1 MFLLDD
7 TKCEKEDCFTKP
19 PKNDGLEPVFLTV
32 LQIRKLLYTAIP
44 FSGFQP
50 LGFLGVY
57 ATDSF
62 NLLQIIS
69 DLSEG
74 HLKRIPIF
82 R

>member
-1 MFLLDD
+1 MPFQGFIFFAASMFLLDD

-50 LGFLGVY
+50 LVFREVY
-57 ATDSF
+57 VPDSF
-62 NLLQIIS
+62 NYRQII
-69 DLSEG
+69 G
-74 HLKRIPIF
+74 
-82 R
+82 